1 MTLGE
6 KIKLQ
11 RKKHDMSQRDMA
23 ERLFVSRQAVSKWE
37 ADKGIPDIENLRQ
50 IAALFNISLDYLI
63 NDEAKDDDI
72 MYSFREDRGERILR
86 IILKAVLLLVILFV
100 FGSINAYFYGW
111 ADNAGFDEAK
121 TDAARLYTRI
131 AEAAVAGLLAGSI
144 IAEFTGRRLKLN
156 AGIAALS
163 LLCLAAAFSKRISS
177 IITGVA
183 GTAWIFEQAV
193 YFAAVPGIFAAI
205 FLFQKYHRA
214 AGWQKRKKSAIA
226 AVALI
231 TVAVIIFELMLSGL
245 IGGKWESRSADDGY
259 ISNEQ
264 RAEYEAAYSRIC
276 EKYGYTLETEE
287 YMNDSTAGYRCICDE
302 NTYVEI
308 THQNSSFAGI
318 SASIELTM
326 MLASEKQ
333 ANDRIYDYADLLVE
347 LANRFADY
355 SIQKKNVVSVISAG
369 SSNDGYSPDPEYTV
383 TVHSSDCFEDCN
395 INYYVMKSEDV
406 TAGSYPVIEC
416 LKIDRGN
423 DEVNFVITPESE

>member
-23 ERLFVSRQAVSKWE
+23 ECLFVSRQAVSKWE

-50 IAALFNISLDYLI
+50 IAALFNISLDYLV
-63 NDEAKDDDI
+63 NDEAQDDDV
-72 MYSFREDRGERILR
+72 MPSFRESRRERILR

-100 FGSINAYFYGW
+100 FGSINEYFYGW
-111 ADNAGFDEAK
+111 ADNAGFDEAG
-121 TDAARLYTRI
+121 TDAARLYMRI
-131 AEAAVAGLLAGSI
+131 AEAAAAGLLAGSI

-156 AGIAALS
+156 AGVIALS
-163 LLCLAAAFSKRISS
+163 LLCLAAAFSKRIYS
-177 IITGVA
+177 IITDLK

-193 YFAAVPGIFAAI
+193 YFAAVPGIIAAI
-205 FLFQKYHRA
+205 LLFQKYHSPAR
-214 AGWQKRKKSAIA
+214 WQKHKKTAIA
-226 AVALI
+226 AIAFF
-231 TVAVIIFELMLSGL
+231 TVAVIIFELMLSGI
-245 IGGKWESRSADDGY
+245 IGGKWESWPADDRY
-259 ISNEQ
+259 ISEEQ

-276 EKYGYTLETEE
+276 EKYGYTLESEE
-287 YMNDSTAGYRCICDE
+287 YMNDSTAGYRCICDD
-302 NTYVEI
+302 NTSIEI

-347 LANRFADY
+347 LANRFAY
-355 SIQKKNVVSVISAG
+355 YRLQKKDIVSVISSG
-369 SSNDGYSPDPEYTV
+369 SN
-383 TVHSSDCFEDCN
+383 SDCFEDCN

-416 LKIDRGN
+416 LEIYRSDSG
-423 DEVNFVITPESE
+423 VNFVITPESE

>member
-50 IAALFNISLDYLI
+50 IAALFNISLDYLV
-63 NDEAKDDDI
+63 NDEAQDDDV
-72 MYSFREDRGERILR
+72 MPSFRESRRERILR

-100 FGSINAYFYGW
+100 FGSINEYFYGW
-111 ADNAGFDEAK
+111 ADNAGFDEAG
-121 TDAARLYTRI
+121 TDAARLYMRI
-131 AEAAVAGLLAGSI
+131 AEAAAAGLLAGSI

-156 AGIAALS
+156 AGVIALS
-163 LLCLAAAFSKRISS
+163 VLCLAAAFSKRIYS
-177 IITGVA
+177 IITDLK

-193 YFAAVPGIFAAI
+193 YFAAVPGIIAAI
-205 FLFQKYHRA
+205 LLFQKYHSPAR
-214 AGWQKRKKSAIA
+214 WQKHKKTAIA
-226 AVALI
+226 AIALF
-231 TVAVIIFELMLSGL
+231 TVAVIIFELMLSGI
-245 IGGKWESRSADDGY
+245 IGGKWESWPADDRY
-259 ISNEQ
+259 ISEEQ

-276 EKYGYTLETEE
+276 EKYGYTLESEE
-287 YMNDSTAGYRCICDE
+287 YMNDSTAGYRCICDD
-302 NTYVEI
+302 NTSIEI

-347 LANRFADY
+347 LANRFAY
-355 SIQKKNVVSVISAG
+355 YRLQKKDIVSVISSG
-369 SSNDGYSPDPEYTV
+369 SN
-383 TVHSSDCFEDCN
+383 SDCFEDCN

-416 LKIDRGN
+416 LEIYRSDSG
-423 DEVNFVITPESE
+423 VNFVITPESE

>member
-37 ADKGIPDIENLRQ
+37 SDKGIPDIENLRQ
-50 IAALFNISLDYLI
+50 IAELFNISLDYLV
-63 NDEAKDDDI
+63 NDKAQGDDV
-72 MYSFREDRGERILR
+72 MPSFREDRRERILR
-86 IILKAVLLLVILFV
+86 VILKAVLLLEILFA
-100 FGSINAYFYGW
+100 FGSINTYFYGW
-111 ADNAGFDEAK
+111 ADNAGFDEVRINSAY
-121 TDAARLYTRI
+121 LYIRI
-131 AEAAVAGLLAGSI
+131 AEAAAAGLPAGSI
-144 IAEFTGRRLKLN
+144 IAELTGRRLKLN
-156 AGIAALS
+156 AGVTVLSIA
-163 LLCLAAAFSKRISS
+163 CIAAAFSGKLYS
-177 IITGVA
+177 IVTGITA
-183 GTAWIFEQAV
+183 SAWIFEQAV

-205 FLFQKYHRA
+205 FLFQKYHSP
-214 AGWQKRKKSAIA
+214 AGWQKRKKPAIA
-226 AVALI
+226 AVAII
-231 TVAVIIFELMLSGL
+231 TATVIIFELMLSGI
-245 IGGKWESRSADDGY
+245 IGGKWESWSADGRY
-259 ISNEQ
+259 ISEEQ

-287 YMNDSTAGYRCICDE
+287 YINDGTAGYRCICDD
-302 NTYVEI
+302 NTSIEI

-355 SIQKKNVVSVISAG
+355 SIRKQNIVSVISAG
-369 SSNDGYSPDPEYTV
+369 SG
-383 TVHSSDCFEDCN
+383 SDCFEDCN

-416 LKIDRGN
+416 LEIYRSDDG
-423 DEVNFVITPESE
+423 VNFVITPESE

>member
-50 IAALFNISLDYLI
+50 IAALFNISLDYLV
-63 NDEAKDDDI
+63 NDEAQDDDV
-72 MYSFREDRGERILR
+72 MPSFREDRRERILR
-86 IILKAVLLLVILFV
+86 VILKAALLLVILFA
-100 FGSINAYFYGW
+100 FGSINTYFYGW
-111 ADNAGFDEAK
+111 ADNAGFDEVRINSAY
-121 TDAARLYTRI
+121 LYIRI
-131 AEAAVAGLLAGSI
+131 AEAAAAGLLAGSI

-156 AGIAALS
+156 AGVIAFS
-163 LLCLAAAFSKRISS
+163 LLCLAAAFSKRIYS
-177 IITGVA
+177 IITGLS

-205 FLFQKYHRA
+205 FLFQKYHSP
-214 AGWQKRKKSAIA
+214 AGWQKRKKPAIA
-226 AVALI
+226 AVAII
-231 TVAVIIFELMLSGL
+231 TAAVIIFELMLSGI
-245 IGGKWESRSADDGY
+245 IGGKWESWSADDRY
-259 ISNEQ
+259 ISEAQ

-287 YMNDSTAGYRCICDE
+287 YMNDSTAGYRCICDD
-302 NTYVEI
+302 NTSIEI

-333 ANDRIYDYADLLVE
+333 ANDRIYDYADLLAE
-347 LANRFADY
+347 LANRFAY
-355 SIQKKNVVSVISAG
+355 YRLQKKDIVSVISAG
-369 SSNDGYSPDPEYTV
+369 SG
-383 TVHSSDCFEDCN
+383 SDCFGDCN

-416 LKIDRGN
+416 LEIYRSDDG
-423 DEVNFVITPESE
+423 VNFVITPESE

>member
-1 MTLGE
+1 M
-6 KIKLQ
+6 
-11 RKKHDMSQRDMA
+11 
-23 ERLFVSRQAVSKWE
+23 
-37 ADKGIPDIENLRQ
+37 
-50 IAALFNISLDYLI
+50 
-63 NDEAKDDDI
+63 
-72 MYSFREDRGERILR
+72 
-86 IILKAVLLLVILFV
+86 
-100 FGSINAYFYGW
+100 
-111 ADNAGFDEAK
+111 
-121 TDAARLYTRI
+121 RI
-131 AEAAVAGLLAGSI
+131 AEAAVAGLLAGGI

-205 FLFQKYHRA
+205 FLFQKYHRPA
-214 AGWQKRKKSAIA
+214 RWQKRKKSAIA
-226 AVALI
+226 AVAII
-231 TVAVIIFELMLSGL
+231 TVAVIIFELMLSGI

-259 ISNEQ
+259 ISEEQ

-302 NTYVEI
+302 NTSVEI

-347 LANRFADY
+347 LANRFAY
-355 SIQKKNVVSVISAG
+355 YRLQKKDIVSVISSG
-369 SSNDGYSPDPEYTV
+369 SN
-383 TVHSSDCFEDCN
+383 SDCFEDCN

>member
-23 ERLFVSRQAVSKWE
+23 ECLFVSRQAVSKWE

-50 IAALFNISLDYLI
+50 IAALFNISLDYLV
-63 NDEAKDDDI
+63 NDEAQDDDV
-72 MYSFREDRGERILR
+72 MPSFRESRRERILR

-100 FGSINAYFYGW
+100 FGSINEYFYGW
-111 ADNAGFDEAK
+111 ADNAGFDEAG
-121 TDAARLYTRI
+121 TDAARLYMRI
-131 AEAAVAGLLAGSI
+131 AEAAAAGLLAGSI

-156 AGIAALS
+156 AGVIALS
-163 LLCLAAAFSKRISS
+163 VLCLAAAFSKRIYS
-177 IITGVA
+177 IITDLK

-193 YFAAVPGIFAAI
+193 YFAAVPGIIAAI
-205 FLFQKYHRA
+205 LLFQKYHSPAR
-214 AGWQKRKKSAIA
+214 WQKHKKTAIA
-226 AVALI
+226 AIALF
-231 TVAVIIFELMLSGL
+231 TVAVIIFELMLSGI
-245 IGGKWESRSADDGY
+245 IGGKWESWPADDRY
-259 ISNEQ
+259 ISEEQ

-276 EKYGYTLETEE
+276 EKYGYTLESEE
-287 YMNDSTAGYRCICDE
+287 YMNDSTAGYRCICDD
-302 NTYVEI
+302 NTSIEI

-318 SASIELTM
+318 SASIEFTM

-347 LANRFADY
+347 LANRFAY
-355 SIQKKNVVSVISAG
+355 YRLQKKDIVSVISSG
-369 SSNDGYSPDPEYTV
+369 SN
-383 TVHSSDCFEDCN
+383 SDCFEDCN

-416 LKIDRGN
+416 LEIYRSDSG
-423 DEVNFVITPESE
+423 VNFVITPESE